1 MDLAENPGEAIE
13 KCKGLFIKYFPK
25 FQTFNL
31 NLNTFIPLSINQM
44 QNELFMEKSFKDLI
58 FYHCYNFKSKTN
70 KIKEVKNTTFLNHLI
85 RIVKLEDITNK
96 ELESQLKKFNQSK
109 NISEIN
115 EEIISVIKEL
125 KKEFD
130 DINFVINNNYE
141 QDLNN
146 NKFSEKNPI
155 GILKILYNYQLN
167 KKLIP
172 PISEE
177 TINLLDF
184 FRSNKSLKVKL
195 TKKKVEMKER
205 AIINK

>member
-1 MDLAENPGEAIE
+1 
-13 KCKGLFIKYFPK
+13 
-25 FQTFNL
+25 
-31 NLNTFIPLSINQM
+31 M
-44 QNELFMEKSFKDLI
+44 QNELLMEKNFKDLI

-85 RIVKLEDITNK
+85 GIVKLEDITNR
-96 ELESQLKKFNQSK
+96 ELEPQLKKFNQSK

-115 EEIISVIKEL
+115 EEINSVIKEL
-125 KKEFD
+125 KKEFND
-130 DINFVINNNYE
+130 KDINFGINNNYE

-184 FRSNKSLKVKL
+184 FRNNKSLKVKL
-195 TKKKVEMKER
+195 TKKK
-205 AIINK
+205 